1 MSTTLTIR
9 IDKEDKEKAEKI
21 LKKLGLTL
29 SASINIFIKAIIRN
43 NGIPFVINN
52 ETYDYSTLSQII
64 KNVDAQQNWTNL
76 IKKVK

>member
-29 SASINIFIKAIIRN
+29 SAAINIFIKAIIRN
-43 NGIPFVINN
+43 NGIPFAITN
-52 ETYDYSTLSQII
+52 ESFDYEDIARMVSRVGMKS
-64 KNVDAQQNWTNL
+64 
-76 IKKVK
+76 KK

>member
-29 SASINIFIKAIIRN
+29 SAAINIFIKAIIRN
-43 NGIPFVINN
+43 NGIPFALTND
-52 ETYDYSTLSQII
+52 TFDYDSLT
-64 KNVDAQQNWTNL
+64 KM
-76 IKKVK
+76 IKKEGGTRRVK

>member
-9 IDKEDKEKAEKI
+9 VDKEDKEKAEKI

-64 KNVDAQQNWTNL
+64 KSVDAQQNWTNL

>member
-9 IDKEDKEKAEKI
+9 VDKEDKEKAEKI

>member
-29 SASINIFIKAIIRN
+29 SAAINIFIKTIIRN
-43 NGIPFVINN
+43 NGIPFALTN
-52 ETYDYSTLSQII
+52 EAFDYGSIT
-64 KNVDAQQNWTNL
+64 KM
-76 IKKVK
+76 IKKEGGTRRVK

>member
-29 SASINIFIKAIIRN
+29 SAAINIFIKAIIRN
-43 NGIPFVINN
+43 NGIPFVLTNDAF
-52 ETYDYSTLSQII
+52 DYASIA
-64 KNVDAQQNWTNL
+64 KM
-76 IKKVK
+76 IKKQGDKK